1 MVKITD
7 KEAICIVVLFLL
19 GGSIVIGTGI
29 EVKNDAWIA
38 GILGII
44 FFVPF
49 ALIYARIQAIY
60 QGRDLF
66 QIANL
71 LFGKVVGTV
80 IIAVYTWYSFHL
92 GALVLRNFGEFAN
105 ITTLNDTPL
114 IVILL
119 SFSIITIAAARSGI
133 EVIGRISTYALPL
146 VIFVLVFMEVLSLK
160 QMKFNYIKPIFV
172 NGFQRIAEAGFTVFS
187 FPFAESVV
195 FLGIFYSLKKR
206 DSAYKVYL
214 TGVFISGIILIT
226 LTFVNT
232 FILGPVVQ
240 DFYFPSYSSF
250 SRIRLGNFLQRME
263 GTISVS
269 FAVTC
274 YIKSS
279 VCLLVACKGISAI
292 FNLSDYRFITIQ
304 AGLIMTYLAYIIY
317 DNTVEMTDWAL
328 NIYPYYAIPFQI
340 IIPLFIWIWAEIK
353 NRRKDSNDKGR

>member
-1 MVKITD
+1 
-7 KEAICIVVLFLL
+7 
-19 GGSIVIGTGI
+19 
-29 EVKNDAWIA
+29 
-38 GILGII
+38 
-44 FFVPF
+44 
-49 ALIYARIQAIY
+49 
-60 QGRDLF
+60 
-66 QIANL
+66 
-71 LFGKVVGTV
+71 
-80 IIAVYTWYSFHL
+80 
-92 GALVLRNFGEFAN
+92 
-105 ITTLNDTPL
+105 
-114 IVILL
+114 
-119 SFSIITIAAARSGI
+119 
-133 EVIGRISTYALPL
+133 
-146 VIFVLVFMEVLSLK
+146 MEVLSLK

-304 AGLIMTYLAYIIY
+304 AGLIMIYLAYIIY